1 MRAAALLGLAVLGWS
16 CSLHLNAETLGIRT
30 TMAEPAGEPVVGE
43 DFEVS
48 KKAVYVLWGLFP
60 VARPSLQRSLAGQL
74 IDGSAVSG
82 LEVHVRS
89 RFGDL
94 LVTVLTLGAI
104 VPRTVTFSGTVVN
117 PGPGS

>member
-1 MRAAALLGLAVLGWS
+1 MRAGTVAALVAMGWG

-30 TMAEPAGEPVVGE
+30 TMAEAAGASIEGE
-43 DFEVS
+43 DFTVS
-48 KKAVYVLWGLFP
+48 KKAVYMLWGLFP
-60 VARPSLQRSLAGQL
+60 VAKPSLERALAGQL
-74 IDGSAVSG
+74 IDGSEVSG

-104 VPRTVTFSGTVVN
+104 VPRTVTFSGTVVSN
-117 PGPGS
+117 P